1 MDKSDVLLSDRRAA
15 SMLTVEKH
23 ESRVM
28 PNAGDI
34 ARALRHHGSFP
45 AKVLVVSDANG
56 MSRPHARLALAVS
69 SGLRPSPEYAETLLT
84 QFPDAGFPVASNHV
98 CSESPAF
105 VCVFDTESDFGRD
118 VCLICGCTDGFA
130 KESEAAWQEFA
141 ASREED
147 Q

>member
-1 MDKSDVLLSDRRAA
+1 VDKSDVLLSDHRAVGTRVIEA
-15 SMLTVEKH
+15 H
-23 ESRVM
+23 ESRVI

-34 ARALRHHGSFP
+34 DRALLHHGPLP
-45 AKVLVVSDANG
+45 AKVLVVSDENG
-56 MSRPHARLALAVS
+56 LSRPHARIALAVR
-69 SGLRPSPEYAETLLT
+69 SGLRPSPEYAETLLA

-118 VCLICGCTDGFA
+118 VCLVCGCTDGYA
-130 KESEAAWQEFA
+130 RASAAAWREFA